1 MFCSESYAV
10 FIRYK
15 AIKTALAA
23 VVPVLAAVVPVLAAV
38 VTVLAAVVTEPE
50 TNPLTKFVL
59 FKVFCPFSY
68 CFFWRL
74 LMF

>member
-23 VVPVLAAVVPVLAAV
+23 VVAVLAAV

-50 TNPLTKFVL
+50 TNPLPKFFL
-59 FKVFCPFSY
+59 FKAFCPFYY
-68 CFFWRL
+68 CLFWRL
-74 LMF
+74 LIF